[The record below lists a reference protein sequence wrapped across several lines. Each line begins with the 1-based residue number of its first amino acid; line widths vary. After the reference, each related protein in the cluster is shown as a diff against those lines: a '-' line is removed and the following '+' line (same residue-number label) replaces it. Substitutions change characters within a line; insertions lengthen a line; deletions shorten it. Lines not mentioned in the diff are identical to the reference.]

1 MTWRSGFELLAH
13 MRPHIRIS
21 PFLPR
26 EWCFLLQEKN
36 DRFKKKSHTDPSFWL
51 DQAKDLKFLDSGRS
65 ALLACL
71 EYEDIK
77 RNDEVLILTTTGGPY
92 ISSCVTKTIEKICRW
107 EREPSAKTRAVLVIH
122 EFGFPCP
129 YSVIKPYIEKGI
141 PIIEDCAYSI
151 GSRIQGAAVG
161 GVGDYAIYSLTKYYP
176 VSFGGILVS
185 RKRLLQNI
193 DSRHSEK
200 QSDEES
206 NPEEILRSAQ
216 NDRKTPGTLNSV
228 DERLLKQT
236 IQKASAFTPQWNN
249 LRRKNWEFFAKK
261 LRPHKITPY
270 FKLDQK
276 NVPGVFLAKLPEGF
290 RGDIRKRQLNNAG
303 VEATEYYG
311 QGGFYFPVHQ
321 FLSEYEKNY
330 ILHHFLTPNTDK

>member
-1 MTWRSGFELLAH
+1 MTWQSGFELMAH

-26 EWCFLLQEKN
+26 AWEYLLQEKN
-36 DRFKKKSHTDPSFWL
+36 NKLNKKFHEDPSFWL
-51 DQAKDLKFLDSGRS
+51 DQGKDLNFFDSGRS
-65 ALLACL
+65 ALLTCL
-71 EYEDIK
+71 QHEHLK

-92 ISSCVTKTIEKICRW
+92 ISSCVTNAIEKICVWKRTS
-107 EREPSAKTRAVLVIH
+107 SAKTRAVLVIH

-129 YSVIKPYIEKGI
+129 YSVMKPYIKKGI
-141 PIIEDCAYSI
+141 PVIEDCAYSI
-151 GSRIQGAAVG
+151 GSRIQGLPAARLPVGQGQAGAAVG

-185 RKRLLQNI
+185 IKKFKKQKP
-193 DSRHSEK
+193 SE
-200 QSDEES
+200 
-206 NPEEILRSAQ
+206 N
-216 NDRKTPGTLNSV
+216 LNSL
-228 DERLLKQT
+228 DEKLLKQT
-236 IQKASAFTPQWNN
+236 ILKASSFTPQWNN

-261 LRPHKITPY
+261 LRPWGITPY

-276 NVPGVFLAKLPEGF
+276 IVPGVFLAKLPAKFKGN
-290 RGDIRKRQLNNAG
+290 IRKKQLNNAG

-321 FLSEYEKNY
+321 FLSEYEKEY
-330 ILHHFLTPNTDK
+330 ILYHFKNLCTSS